1 MFDKKELETIS
12 YFKDV
17 VEIKEIKQGYE
28 ERKKYKIIT
37 KNKIYFLKIHHCQL
51 NQEEITR
58 GKKLYE
64 IYQSLNIPV
73 IPLLELMPYKDRS
86 VFIYPFF
93 EGISLKEANMKEEE
107 YYQYGVKIG
116 KEVVKLRKASI
127 DFKLF
132 DKVNLSNYYQ
142 EEQKHIQRL
151 WKNKEYQQKIGQIFS
166 TEELRYLLMKYKSL
180 LEFVKTQEFLLN
192 HNDIKVSNVM
202 LDQQKNYYLVDIDPI
217 GLTPQGFNIY
227 YSIYSFLLP
236 NFKEKEKSFLRGFI
250 QTIAPN
256 RQIVKQIQYFLI
268 SDMINEAEKLLDSN
282 FFELQSNKEYLK
294 KIIFNQEE
302 FLEKKIYEEK

>member
-1 MFDKKELETIS
+1 M
-12 YFKDV
+12 
-17 VEIKEIKQGYE
+17 
-28 ERKKYKIIT
+28 
-37 KNKIYFLKIHHCQL
+37 L
-51 NQEEITR
+51 NTQI
-58 GKKLYE
+58 
-64 IYQSLNIPV
+64 
-73 IPLLELMPYKDRS
+73 
-86 VFIYPFF
+86 
-93 EGISLKEANMKEEE
+93 
-107 YYQYGVKIG
+107 
-116 KEVVKLRKASI
+116 
-127 DFKLF
+127 
-132 DKVNLSNYYQ
+132 DKVNLNNYYQ

-268 SDMINEAEKLLDSN
+268 SDMINESEKLLDSN

-294 KIIFNQEE
+294 KIIFNKEE